1 MEFTTVKVSQNL
13 NSMQKILTVKSNQ
26 MFDKVYEIFGNKSV
40 TKNHWIQNKCIEY
53 KLFELKCENTKLPN
67 VWSFK

>member
-40 TKNHWIQNKCIEY
+40 TKNH
-53 KLFELKCENTKLPN
+53 
-67 VWSFK
+67 